1 MWHWQCTAAYNSI
14 WFLFFFHLCVPLVKS
29 RCTAKLFK
37 HISSSNMSW
46 TRASHSL
53 TDSSGS
59 CVGGFGVSL
68 WSFMWLSCW
77 WAVLSA
83 LPSWVSVLFDFEEFT
98 HLYPS
103 ENTVLCKTSEL
114 CKLCF
119 FIRRIYLINPWPGLQ
134 LNCIK
139 PQNLTLNIWL

>member
-1 MWHWQCTAAYNSI
+1 MQETIPLSCKLNYILVSWMWHHQCTAAHNSI
-14 WFLFFFHLCVPLVKS
+14 WFHFSHLCVPLVKS
-29 RCTAKLFK
+29 RCIAKLFK

-46 TRASHSL
+46 TGASHSL

-83 LPSWVSVLFDFEEFT
+83 LPSWVSVPFDFEEFT

-103 ENTVLCKTSEL
+103 ENTVLCKTL
-114 CKLCF
+114 
-119 FIRRIYLINPWPGLQ
+119 
-134 LNCIK
+134 LNYAESTS
-139 PQNLTLNIWL
+139 LL